1 MKTIIPTTSGL
12 AKLLTGAAAIAI
24 LIAAFGIYVLSAY
37 SVQRRAREIG
47 LRKLYGANA
56 RDIGLLVAR
65 EFAILIAIGA
75 AVGLPIAAV
84 VTQRYLA
91 DFVHRAPVGI
101 ASLLVAVV
109 IAVLIALVSTLR
121 HTLIAM
127 RMSPASMFRE

>member
-1 MKTIIPTTSGL
+1 MV
-12 AKLLTGAAAIAI
+12 AIV
-24 LIAAFGIYVLSAY
+24 IAAFGIYVLSAY

-47 LRKLYGANA
+47 LRKLYGAKP

-65 EFAILIAIGA
+65 EFAVLIAIGA
-75 AVGLPIAAV
+75 AIGLPIAAV
-84 VTQRYLA
+84 MTQRYLA

-109 IAVLIALVSTLR
+109 IALLIALVSTLR
-121 HTLIAM
+121 HTLIAV